1 MRSIVP
7 LVSAAALA
15 AAPVAPIAAQVR
27 SDTAKA
33 YSDRLK
39 ALTDVQ
45 RRGALRGAI
54 IDSGEKCG
62 AVTKAAYQGVYKN
75 LEMWVA
81 RCSNNQTYGAFIG
94 PDATVQ
100 VSSCPYLVSVHW
112 PACRRLD

>member
-1 MRSIVP
+1 MKWFAA
-7 LVSAAALA
+7 LSAAALVA
-15 AAPVAPIAAQVR
+15 APIAAQVR

-39 ALTDVQ
+39 ALTDIQ

-62 AVTKAAYQGVYKN
+62 AVTKAGYQGVYKN

-81 RCSNNQTYGAFIG
+81 RCSNNQTFGAFIG

-100 VSSCPYLVSVHW
+100 VSSCAYLVSVHW
-112 PACRRLD
+112 PACRKLD

>member
-1 MRSIVP
+1 MRI
-7 LVSAAALA
+7 AAALPA
-15 AAPVAPIAAQVR
+15 AALLLAAPSPAQVR

-33 YSDRLK
+33 YSDRLA
-39 ALTDVQ
+39 ALTDLQ

-62 AVTKAAYQGVYKN
+62 AVTKAGYQGVYKN

-81 RCSNNQTYGAFIG
+81 RCSNNASYGAFIG
-94 PDATVQ
+94 PDGTVQ
-100 VSSCPYLVSVHW
+100 VSSCSYLVSVHW

>member
-1 MRSIVP
+1 MKWIAV
-7 LVSAAALA
+7 LSAAAVGL
-15 AAPVAPIAAQVR
+15 APVAPLAAQVR

-39 ALTDVQ
+39 ALTDIQ

-62 AVTKAAYQGVYKN
+62 AVTKAGYQGVYKN

-81 RCSNNQTYGAFIG
+81 RCSNNQTFGAFIG

-100 VSSCPYLVSVHW
+100 VSSCAYLVSVHW